1 MNAALFIL
9 FLLIIIHLLY
19 QEVFL
24 HTLRLKLK
32 YDFYGLRDQLRQLR
46 QEQRGKLGNKQ
57 YKLLEDMI
65 NNSIKYISNFRLGN
79 FIRVIKMVNNDPDII
94 RKIDQDIVEL
104 DKCKLI
110 EFNRIL
116 IETTKTTGL
125 AFCVNNAMLLFY
137 MLPIIIM
144 LFLAI
149 LVKKGFSKILSKCTD
164 KIKFVLSLPLEIYL
178 EPILI
183 KQYSQYKENV

>member
-46 QEQRGKLGNKQ
+46 QEPRGKLGNKQ